1 MLPGSRAYLRASE
14 PPPSAVAA
22 AAARAAVTACGGH
35 EKGERKGIKGIN
47 GSSAP
52 REGLGRAPG
61 PRRGA
66 PRTWVVGNAPRRAAS
81 GCTRPGEHGARGVT
95 HRRRTA
101 PSSGPRSSPLSWD
114 RSWTTG
120 CCNCQ
125 SRCSY
130 RRRRRRSYC
139 LEGDFGGGGRG
150 EEGYGGVL
158 GEDGGVGGKLRASL
172 GLRVGDG
179 WGGVSRGE
187 PAAMGRAE
195 GSHSL
200 TAAV

>member
-139 LEGDFGGGGRG
+139 LEGDFGGGGERRRG
-150 EEGYGGVL
+150 L
-158 GEDGGVGGKLRASL
+158 
-172 GLRVGDG
+172 
-179 WGGVSRGE
+179 WGGSGGGWRGGGE
-187 PAAMGRAE
+187 TESISGAE
-195 GSHSL
+195 GGEG
-200 TAAV
+200 